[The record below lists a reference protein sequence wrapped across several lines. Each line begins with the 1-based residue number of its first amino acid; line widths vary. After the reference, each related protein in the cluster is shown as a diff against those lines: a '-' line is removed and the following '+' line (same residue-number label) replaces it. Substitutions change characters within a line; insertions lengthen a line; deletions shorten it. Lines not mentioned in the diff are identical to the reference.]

1 MNREGILID
10 LSHASEGTFW
20 DVIKRS
26 KQPVFCSHSG
36 ARALCDN
43 DRNITDEQLR
53 ALAKN
58 GGVIQTVAY
67 GGFLCKDGKATI
79 DDFVRHID
87 YMVKVAGIDHVG
99 IGTDFDG
106 GGGIPGFQSDS
117 DMINVTMRLIEM
129 GYSDSD
135 LAKILGGN
143 FFRVMSEVEQGV
155 R

>member
-67 GGFLCKDGKATI
+67 GGFLRKDGKATI
-79 DDFVRHID
+79 DDFVRQGK
-87 YMVKVAGIDHVG
+87 ML
-99 IGTDFDG
+99 
-106 GGGIPGFQSDS
+106 SC
-117 DMINVTMRLIEM
+117 RLL
-129 GYSDSD
+129 SARLLQPRFAQCRTLPNTSRP
-135 LAKILGGN
+135 A
-143 FFRVMSEVEQGV
+143 
-155 R
+155 